1 MRIFPL
7 GCNYMIKKDNTMLN
21 LDVKGYLAKLI
32 ATENI
37 IIQHNKVKTAS
48 FDVKNRVLTLPIF
61 KEQKGDVY
69 DMLIAHECAH
79 ALWTPY
85 KAWEKVATDNEL
97 RAYVNVLEDTRIDKL
112 IQKKYPGVIK
122 NYQNGFDILDKKNF
136 FGLIGKDIN
145 KDLMLIDKIN
155 IRSKSLNRL
164 PFIFAPEDKKWLAK
178 VDAIKTFKDVVD
190 LAKELLNWQ
199 KKQVE
204 QMKKL
209 PDFDQ
214 HVIAKNYDLTDE
226 ESDDDTEDSNAVQES
241 DDNSDSDDEKNDF
254 NNFGDQKADDEKS
267 SNQDGDT
274 KDGEKQDDK
283 KGKEEATHYGPGAGG
298 DFSKGKLLKAVTQES
313 FDDKHKELLDDS
325 IKGFVYGEIPKPNY
339 KDSLI
344 TYQTFLK
351 EFDKEKLQARKHY
364 NVSAYDKWLQN
375 AYKKFTRENKKTV
388 SYLVKEFEMKKA
400 ATAYKRAS
408 TDKTGIIDPL
418 KLPRYK
424 HSDDI
429 FKRLTI
435 IPDGKNHG
443 MMMLLDWS
451 GSMSDCLKSTVNQ
464 LINLVE
470 FVRRVNIPFEVYFFT
485 SERKYFSDETGYDKS
500 FIYKDGDWMFEN
512 FSLVNV
518 ASHKMTKRQLDLSMM
533 YMYHMGDYYD
543 SNYGRSYRDYDYDK
557 PNGYGIPSRFS
568 LGNTPLNESLIY
580 LTDLL
585 PKFKKKY
592 GIEKMTLIT
601 LTDGG
606 ANGMR
611 GTIKGAE
618 ERSDW
623 EKKKVFIMPDGKKL
637 VKDSYG
643 SGITEML
650 LNYIGKKYDT
660 NVIGF
665 YILKRVRKWDLERY
679 SEADDWAGREK
690 DYLKMRKQMTKDKAV
705 VVNKKGYNKYFLLD
719 GKKMKVENF
728 SLEDA
733 KVKKGTTGELK
744 RIFAGAMK
752 NRLTSRVVLNKFIQ
766 EVA

>member
-1 MRIFPL
+1 
-7 GCNYMIKKDNTMLN
+7 
-21 LDVKGYLAKLI
+21 
-32 ATENI
+32 
-37 IIQHNKVKTAS
+37 
-48 FDVKNRVLTLPIF
+48 
-61 KEQKGDVY
+61 
-69 DMLIAHECAH
+69 
-79 ALWTPY
+79 
-85 KAWEKVATDNEL
+85 
-97 RAYVNVLEDTRIDKL
+97 
-112 IQKKYPGVIK
+112 
-122 NYQNGFDILDKKNF
+122 
-136 FGLIGKDIN
+136 
-145 KDLMLIDKIN
+145 
-155 IRSKSLNRL
+155 
-164 PFIFAPEDKKWLAK
+164 
-178 VDAIKTFKDVVD
+178 
-190 LAKELLNWQ
+190 
-199 KKQVE
+199 
-204 QMKKL
+204 
-209 PDFDQ
+209 
-214 HVIAKNYDLTDE
+214 
-226 ESDDDTEDSNAVQES
+226 
-241 DDNSDSDDEKNDF
+241 
-254 NNFGDQKADDEKS
+254 
-267 SNQDGDT
+267 
-274 KDGEKQDDK
+274 
-283 KGKEEATHYGPGAGG
+283 
-298 DFSKGKLLKAVTQES
+298 
-313 FDDKHKELLDDS
+313 
-325 IKGFVYGEIPKPNY
+325 
-339 KDSLI
+339 
-344 TYQTFLK
+344 
-351 EFDKEKLQARKHY
+351 
-364 NVSAYDKWLQN
+364 
-375 AYKKFTRENKKTV
+375 
-388 SYLVKEFEMKKA
+388 MKKA

-500 FIYKDGDWMFEN
+500 FIYKDGDWLFEN

-533 YMYHMGDYYD
+533 YMFHMGDYYD

-611 GTIKGAE
+611 GAIKGAE

-623 EKKKVFIMPDGKKL
+623 EKKKVFIMPNGKKL

-643 SGITEML
+643 SGLTEL
-650 LNYIGKKYDT
+650 LLSYIGKQFDT

-665 YILKRVRKWDLERY
+665 YILKRVRKYDLERY
-679 SEADDWAGREK
+679 SEADTWEGREK
-690 DYLKMRKQMTKDKAV
+690 DYIKMRKQMTRDKAV
-705 VVNKKGYNKYFLLD
+705 VVNKEGYNKYFLLD
-719 GKKMKVENF
+719 GKKMNVQNF
-728 SLEDA
+728 NLEDA